1 MNTATKQKGFSIIEV
16 VLVLAIAGLIFLM
29 VFIAL
34 PALQRSQRDS
44 ARQNEVG
51 TVVSA
56 IGTYQSANN
65 GRLPTTANALAKV
78 ITGNDSSVPGDNTA
92 GELESGAR
100 LYFFGT
106 HQTNFTANL
115 DTQPTADA
123 VITMDEITVVRGAKC
138 VIGDGGGFGGL
149 ERGSSRQAAVLAVQE
164 IGNTGAIYCKN
175 S

>member
-1 MNTATKQKGFSIIEV
+1 MNKTTNEKGFSIIEV

-44 ARQNEVG
+44 ARQTEVG

-65 GRLPTTANALAKV
+65 GRLPGTAAALAKI
-78 ITGNDSSVPGDNTA
+78 ITGNDSTA
-92 GELESGAR
+92 QDGSGQLESGAK
-100 LYFFGT
+100 LYFNGT
-106 HQTNFTANL
+106 YNTTFTASL
-115 DTQPTADA
+115 DASPAADA

-138 VIGDGGGFGGL
+138 VINAESGSYDGL

-164 IGNTGAIYCKN
+164 IGNSGAIYCKN

>member
-1 MNTATKQKGFSIIEV
+1 MNTATSQKGFSIIEV

-34 PALQRSQRDS
+34 PAVQRSQRDS
-44 ARQNEVG
+44 ARQTEVG

-56 IGTYQSANN
+56 IGTHQSANN
-65 GRLPTTANALAKV
+65 GRLPSTAAALAKV
-78 ITGNDSSVPGDNTA
+78 ITGKDSSASDGS
-92 GELESGAR
+92 GELESGAK
-100 LYFFGT
+100 LYFHGT
-106 HQTNFTANL
+106 HETAFTANL
-115 DTQPTADA
+115 DAAPAADS

-138 VIGDGGGFGGL
+138 VTNEDGGFDGL
-149 ERGSSRQAAVLAVQE
+149 ERGSARQAAVLAVQE